1 MKSLSVELRSIVL
14 LAIGALTFSSS
25 SLLVRLAFPIS
36 TFEVTFWRLFFGA
49 IFVSIVASFR
59 GEFKGWSHNIRSYWP
74 CSLAMSL
81 HFLFFVTALWFT
93 SIAHALSIVYL
104 SPAVIAI
111 VSTQIFHERLSRV
124 QIMGITLSIV
134 GIAVMLGFELE
145 ISREKLVGD
154 FFALLSGLMFAA
166 YSILGRIH
174 RRYISA
180 FAYTSRIYS
189 LASIL
194 ALPMLIFSF
203 EVANYSFDRIAALAL
218 AGIVPIG
225 IGHTLYN
232 TALKYLS
239 ATKVNLMAS
248 QEVTGGI
255 LLGGLFLAEIP
266 SVTTIAGVILN
277 LIGISLVL
285 LQRRPTS
292 LQDTRVSRDS
302 D

>member
-1 MKSLSVELRSIVL
+1 M
-14 LAIGALTFSSS
+14 
-25 SLLVRLAFPIS
+25 VRLAFPIS
-36 TFEVTFWRLFFGA
+36 TFEVTFWRLCFGA

-59 GEFKGWSHNIRSYWP
+59 GELRGWSHNIRSYWS

-81 HFLFFVTALWFT
+81 HFLFFVTALWLT

-104 SPAVIAI
+104 SPAIIAI
-111 VSTQIFHERLSRV
+111 VSAQIFHERLSRI

-134 GIAVMLGFELE
+134 GVAVMLGFELE
-145 ISREKLVGD
+145 ISSKKLVGD
-154 FFALLSGLMFAA
+154 FFALLSGMMFAA

-174 RRYISA
+174 RRHISA
-180 FAYTSRIYS
+180 FAYASRIYS

-203 EVANYSFDRIAALAL
+203 EAANYSFDRVIALAL

-248 QEVTGGI
+248 QEVTGGV

-266 SVTTIAGVILN
+266 SAITVAGVILN
-277 LIGISLVL
+277 VTGIALVL
-285 LQRRPTS
+285 LQRTTTP
-292 LQDTRVSRDS
+292 LHDTNVST
-302 D
+302 

>member
-1 MKSLSVELRSIVL
+1 
-14 LAIGALTFSSS
+14 
-25 SLLVRLAFPIS
+25 
-36 TFEVTFWRLFFGA
+36 
-49 IFVSIVASFR
+49 
-59 GEFKGWSHNIRSYWP
+59 
-74 CSLAMSL
+74 MSL

>member
-1 MKSLSVELRSIVL
+1 MCSIELRSILL

-36 TFEVTFWRLFFGA
+36 TFEITFWRLAFGA

-59 GEFKGWSHNIRSYWP
+59 GELGGWSHNIRSYWS

-104 SPAVIAI
+104 SPVIIAI
-111 VSTQIFHERLSRV
+111 VSTRIFHERLSHL
-124 QIMGITLSIV
+124 QILGITLSIT

-145 ISREKLVGD
+145 MSGEKLVGD

-166 YSILGRIH
+166 YSILGRI
-174 RRYISA
+174 RRQHISV
-180 FAYTSRIYS
+180 FAYTSRIYT

-203 EVANYSFDRIAALAL
+203 EAANYSFARTTALAL

-225 IGHTLYN
+225 ID
-232 TALKYLS
+232 S
-239 ATKVNLMAS
+239 
-248 QEVTGGI
+248 
-255 LLGGLFLAEIP
+255 
-266 SVTTIAGVILN
+266 
-277 LIGISLVL
+277 
-285 LQRRPTS
+285 
-292 LQDTRVSRDS
+292 RVSRD
-302 D
+302 